1 MPGKKERLSIVNAAL
16 KLIFTLNVI
25 NVVIE
30 PHLCVI
36 SRGTR
41 KKCMRFEPF

>member
-1 MPGKKERLSIVNAAL
+1 MSGKKERLSIVYAAL

-36 SRGTR
+36 IKRHE
-41 KKCMRFEPF
+41 KEMHEV

>member
-25 NVVIE
+25 NVGIE
-30 PHLCVI
+30 PQLCVI
-36 SRGTR
+36 LRGTR